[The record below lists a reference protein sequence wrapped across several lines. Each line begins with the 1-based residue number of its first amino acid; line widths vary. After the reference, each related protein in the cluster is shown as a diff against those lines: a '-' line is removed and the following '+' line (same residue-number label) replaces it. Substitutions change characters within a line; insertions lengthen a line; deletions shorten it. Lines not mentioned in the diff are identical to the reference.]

1 MELGSYVLF
10 LQEQIKDIIIFI
22 ITQSETMLDET
33 SALRGNMPQR
43 NDAEGCKNPRLS
55 FSPASSVWG
64 RMGRPWT
71 TDG

>member
-1 MELGSYVLF
+1 MA
-10 LQEQIKDIIIFI
+10 K
-22 ITQSETMLDET
+22 MLLVRRYLSVPMIDET

-43 NDAEGCKNPRLS
+43 NDAEGGKNPRLS

-64 RMGRPWT
+64 QMGRPWT